1 MSGGQVWL
9 VGAGPGDPGLITVAG
24 LEALR
29 RADVVVYDRLVS
41 PQLLAQARPDAELV
55 YVGKSGH
62 GEAMSQEEIN
72 ALLVEKA
79 REGKA
84 VVRLKGGDPFVFG
97 RGGEEALALAQAG
110 VDFAVVPGVTSA
122 VAVPAYA
129 GIPVTH
135 RGLSSSMAVVTGHE
149 AARKEKGSVRWGQLA
164 GAVDTLVVLMGAKS
178 LPAIVEELLAHG
190 RPPGTPAAFIYM
202 GTTARQRTVVAPLG
216 EVARRVAEAGLGPP
230 AVLVVGEVVGLRS
243 ALAWFEKRPLFGR
256 RVVVTRARHQ
266 AASLSSLLAQ
276 EGAEPLELPVI
287 EAERLSC
294 PAGLEEA
301 LTRLREGAF
310 AWTAFTSANAVD
322 AFFDLLG
329 EQGLDAR
336 ALAGTRV
343 AAIGEGA
350 AQALARRG
358 VRADLVPQEYT
369 SEALGRALASRLRP
383 GERVLWPRGEEAN
396 EALARA
402 VAAVGAAVEPLVVY
416 RIRLPSRLPEEALAM
431 VRRRE
436 VDAVAFTSGAT
447 VRHLARLL
455 GGDVA
460 PLREVVAACIGPV
473 TARVFCEVVGRPPDV
488 VAEEHTVRGLVAALV
503 KFWASERGDE
513 R

>member
-1 MSGGQVWL
+1 MTPGKVWL

-41 PQLLAQARPDAELV
+41 FQLLAQARPDAELI
-55 YVGKSGH
+55 YVGKLGH
-62 GEAMSQEEIN
+62 GESTSQEAIN

-79 REGKA
+79 RQGKT

-110 VDFAVVPGVTSA
+110 IDFIIVPGVTSA

-135 RGLSSSMAVVTGHE
+135 RGLASSMAVVTGHE
-149 AARKEKGSVRWGQLA
+149 APGKDQAAVRWDRLA

-178 LPAIVEELLAHG
+178 LPAIARELLGHG
-190 RPPGTPAAFIYM
+190 RSPDTPAAFIYM
-202 GTTARQRTVVAPLG
+202 GTTARQRTLVAPLG
-216 EVARRVAEAGLGPP
+216 EIARRVEEAGLGPP
-230 AVLVVGEVVGLRS
+230 AILVVGEVVGLRA
-243 ALAWFEKRPLFGR
+243 ALAWWEKRPLFGR

-266 AASLSSLLAQ
+266 AGELSRLLAL
-276 EGAEPLELPVI
+276 EGAEPIEVPTLEVEAVPV
-287 EAERLSC
+287 
-294 PAGLEEA
+294 PAEA
-301 LTRLREGAF
+301 LAPLREGAYS
-310 AWTAFTSANAVD
+310 WVAFTSANAVD
-322 AFFDLLG
+322 AFFRLLE

-343 AAIGEGA
+343 AAIGEGTA
-350 AQALARRG
+350 RALARRG
-358 VRADLVPQEYT
+358 LRADLTPDEYT
-369 SEALGRALASRLRP
+369 SQALGRALALQVGP

-396 EALARA
+396 QALMQAL
-402 VAAVGAAVEPLVVY
+402 VAAGAKVEPLVVY
-416 RIRLPSRLPEEALAM
+416 RARLPSRLPEEALGL

-447 VRHLARLL
+447 VRHLVQLL
-455 GGDVA
+455 GGEVA
-460 PLREVVAACIGPV
+460 PLRETVAACIGPV
-473 TARVFCEVVGRPPDV
+473 TADAFWAVVGRPPDV
-488 VAEEHTVRGLVAALV
+488 VAKEHTVRGLVEAL
-503 KFWASERGDE
+503 KAFWTTERGDE